1 MQACINI
8 EEVEEAE
15 INIPFLCVLAAVSAE
30 LPVELVKT
38 FTQVYRQQVYYVIV
52 YSAFMEGQEE
62 IAQSTY
68 YAKNLII
75 IIGKFIHIISK

>member
-52 YSAFMEGQEE
+52 Y
-62 IAQSTY
+62 
-68 YAKNLII
+68 
-75 IIGKFIHIISK
+75 